1 MERYQVTVKLRPTPP
16 YYDECEVTYT
26 LKADSPE
33 EAEAI
38 IRRRLRRGAYGHAA
52 DNDWTIV
59 VEKLSR
65 ILTHADDQS

>member
-16 YYDECEVTYT
+16 DFDECKVTYS

-38 IRRRLRRGAYGHAA
+38 IRRRLRRGPYRHVPH
-52 DNDWTIV
+52 DHWTID
-59 VEKLSR
+59 VEKVP
-65 ILTHADDQS
+65 

>member
-16 YYDECEVTYT
+16 NFDECEVTYS

-52 DNDWTIV
+52 HGDWTIV
-59 VEKLSR
+59 VEKLP
-65 ILTHADDQS
+65 